1 MWVSNYRGRAGCRFL
16 SFWRNICQ
24 FLSVFSG
31 SWIVHRKRNLYAGW
45 EKHGGQDEKVVKLW
59 VEVALLGSEE
69 MG

>member
-1 MWVSNYRGRAGCRFL
+1 
-16 SFWRNICQ
+16 
-24 FLSVFSG
+24 LSVFSG